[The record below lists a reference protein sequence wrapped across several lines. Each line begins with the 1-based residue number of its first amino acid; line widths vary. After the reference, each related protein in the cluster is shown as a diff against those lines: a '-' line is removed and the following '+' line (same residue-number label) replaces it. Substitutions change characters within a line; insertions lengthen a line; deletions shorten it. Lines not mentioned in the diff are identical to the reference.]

1 MTSERI
7 YQHEL
12 DLAHG
17 YITARRA
24 EFLELMSWHL
34 YEPRVDWEL
43 YWELYYNSTISAET
57 AYENSII

>member
-1 MTSERI
+1 MLAEHI

-17 YITARRA
+17 SFIARRT
-24 EFLELMSWHL
+24 EFLEFMSWHL
-34 YEPRVDWEL
+34 YEPQVDWEL
-43 YWELYYNSTISAET
+43 YWNHFYNSSVSAET

>member
-1 MTSERI
+1 MASERI

-17 YITARRA
+17 CFTARRA

-34 YEPRVDWEL
+34 YELRIDWEL
-43 YWELYYNSTISAET
+43 YWKLFYSSTVSAET
-57 AYENSII
+57 AYEKSIE